1 VFPASGGFFM
11 PPEGAKRHE
20 RAAGP
25 PARKHIRHQ
34 RVRPVH
40 AGMSYISK
48 KTGKLFAFQ
57 QKPCY
62 ILLRLMPAYFPALRL
77 RTNSTKV

>member
-1 VFPASGGFFM
+1 MSARQVLPLEDTSGISVFVPFT
-11 PPEGAKRHE
+11 
-20 RAAGP
+20 RAC
-25 PARKHIRHQ
+25 RKFLKY
-34 RVRPVH
+34 
-40 AGMSYISK
+40 SEN
-48 KTGKLFAFQ
+48 LFDFQ